1 MTTLIDS
8 HVHLWDPSLL
18 QRALGLD
25 DLDPRSYDLAVH
37 GLAS

>member
-8 HVHLWDPSLL
+8 KVRLWDPSLHN
-18 QRALGLD
+18 ALGGT
-25 DLDPRSYDLAVH
+25 PIRVH